1 MFTIKQPS
9 TIIFGKYSSRDY
21 KIPKDCLV
29 VTSPGA
35 KSRNWLEYVGL
46 TDSYIYD
53 NVESNPSIETTEQ
66 IMSEFSNSNFSNVI
80 GIGGGSVLDVGKFVA
95 YKMKKIK
102 IMIPTTFG
110 SGSEVTRIAVLKVNG
125 KKQSFHDDNIF
136 ADIAIVDPYFCLL

>member
-9 TIIFGKYSSRDY
+9 TIIFGKYSARDY
-21 KIPKDCLV
+21 KIPTDSLV

-53 NVESNPSIETTEQ
+53 DVEPNPSIETTEQ
-66 IMSEFSNSNFSNVI
+66 IISEFSDSNFSNII
-80 GIGGGSVLDVGKFVA
+80 GIGGGSVLDVAKFVA

-102 IMIPTTFG
+102 IMVPTTFG
-110 SGSEVTRIAVLKVNG
+110 SGSEVTRIAVLKING
-125 KKQSFHDDNIF
+125 
-136 ADIAIVDPYFCLL
+136 